1 MRVEA
6 PPPSVGGRL
15 LHFRGQVQNPPADG
29 AETLPDVTPPGQ
41 SEGGRSPVRVLALG
55 RNVVPLAP
63 RQRRAGPA
71 RRRLMVAGGSSSAT
85 VAIAL
90 SCAAMAFVGVGTAA
104 YTGALKDGVRAAQAP
119 ADPAPADPA
128 RAGQAHTGKAPADQ
142 AHTGLAIAAAPPTT
156 AVAPEV
162 QAPAAYGLCTA
173 FDRSVQRGDDLAAAE
188 AFRHLARAAGG
199 AGRVAAYCATLPDAA
214 ARP

>member
-29 AETLPDVTPPGQ
+29 AEALPDVTPLGQ
-41 SEGGRSPVRVLALG
+41 TDGGPSPARVLALG

-63 RQRRAGPA
+63 RQRGAGPA
-71 RRRLMVAGGSSSAT
+71 TRKLLAAGGSSRAK

-90 SCAAMAFVGVGTAA
+90 SCAAVALVGVGTAA
-104 YTGALKDGVRAAQAP
+104 YTGARNDGTSAAQAH
-119 ADPAPADPA
+119 ADKAHADKAHA
-128 RAGQAHTGKAPADQ
+128 RR
-142 AHTGLAIAAAPPTT
+142 AIAAAPPTT

-173 FDRSVQRGDDLAAAE
+173 FDRSVQRGDDMAAAE

-214 ARP
+214 GRP

>member
-6 PPPSVGGRL
+6 PPPTVGGRL
-15 LHFRGQVQNPPADG
+15 LHFRGQVQNPPAEG
-29 AETLPDVTPPGQ
+29 AEALPDGTSLGQ
-41 SEGGRSPVRVLALG
+41 SDDGPSQAHVLSLG

-63 RQRRAGPA
+63 RQRGSGPA
-71 RRRLMVAGGSSSAT
+71 GRKLMGPGGSSRAR

-90 SCAAMAFVGVGTAA
+90 SCAAVALVCVGAAA
-104 YTGALKDGVRAAQAP
+104 YTGPLHDGIRAVQAHT
-119 ADPAPADPA
+119 DPA
-128 RAGQAHTGKAPADQ
+128 RAGLAHAGQAHAGQAPA
-142 AHTGLAIAAAPPTT
+142 GRAIAAAPPTT

-173 FDRSVQRGDDLAAAE
+173 FDRSVQRGDDMTAAE

-199 AGRVAAYCATLPDAA
+199 AGRVAAYCAALPDAA
-214 ARP
+214 GRP

>member
-6 PPPSVGGRL
+6 PPPIAGGRL

-29 AETLPDVTPPGQ
+29 AEALPDGTSLGQ
-41 SEGGRSPVRVLALG
+41 SDDGPSQARVLSLG
-55 RNVVPLAP
+55 RNVVPLSP
-63 RQRRAGPA
+63 RQRGSGPA
-71 RRRLMVAGGSSSAT
+71 RRKLMGPGGSSRAR

-90 SCAAMAFVGVGTAA
+90 SCAAVALVGVGAAA
-104 YTGALKDGVRAAQAP
+104 YTGALHDGIRAV
-119 ADPAPADPA
+119 
-128 RAGQAHTGKAPADQ
+128 QAHADQ
-142 AHTGLAIAAAPPTT
+142 AHAGRAIAAAPPTT

-173 FDRSVQRGDDLAAAE
+173 FDRSVQRGDDMAAAE

-214 ARP
+214 GRP

>member
-29 AETLPDVTPPGQ
+29 AEALPDVTPLGQ
-41 SEGGRSPVRVLALG
+41 TDAGPSPVRVLAHG

-63 RQRRAGPA
+63 RQRGAGPA
-71 RRRLMVAGGSSSAT
+71 RRKLLVAGGSSRAK

-90 SCAAMAFVGVGTAA
+90 SCAAVALVGVGTAA
-104 YTGALKDGVRAAQAP
+104 YTGALNDGTRAAQAH
-119 ADPAPADPA
+119 ADKAHADLA
-128 RAGQAHTGKAPADQ
+128 HAGR
-142 AHTGLAIAAAPPTT
+142 AIAAAPPTT

-173 FDRSVQRGDDLAAAE
+173 FDRSVQRGDDMAAAE

-214 ARP
+214 GRP

>member
-6 PPPSVGGRL
+6 PPPIAGGRL

-29 AETLPDVTPPGQ
+29 AEALPDGTSLGQ
-41 SEGGRSPVRVLALG
+41 SDDGPSQARVLSLG
-55 RNVVPLAP
+55 RNVVPLSP
-63 RQRRAGPA
+63 RQRGSGPA
-71 RRRLMVAGGSSSAT
+71 RRNLMGPGGSSRAR

-90 SCAAMAFVGVGTAA
+90 SCAAVALVGVGAAA
-104 YTGALKDGVRAAQAP
+104 YTGALHDGIRAVQAH
-119 ADPAPADPA
+119 ADPAH
-128 RAGQAHTGKAPADQ
+128 AGR
-142 AHTGLAIAAAPPTT
+142 AIAAAPPTT

-173 FDRSVQRGDDLAAAE
+173 FDRSVQRGDDMAAAE

-214 ARP
+214 GRP

>member
-1 MRVEA
+1 M
-6 PPPSVGGRL
+6 PPPSAGGRL

-29 AETLPDVTPPGQ
+29 AEALPDVTAPGQ
-41 SEGGRSPVRVLALG
+41 TGGPSPARVLALG

-63 RQRRAGPA
+63 RQRGTGPA
-71 RRRLMVAGGSSSAT
+71 RRKLMVPGGTSRAGL
-85 VAIAL
+85 AIAL
-90 SCAAMAFVGVGTAA
+90 SCAAVALVGMGAGS
-104 YTGALKDGVRAAQAP
+104 YTGVLKDGI
-119 ADPAPADPA
+119 
-128 RAGQAHTGKAPADQ
+128 HTDQVHADQ
-142 AHTGLAIAAAPPTT
+142 THDGLAIAAAPPTT

-173 FDRSVQRGDDLAAAE
+173 FDRSVQRGDDMAAAE

-214 ARP
+214 GRP

>member
-1 MRVEA
+1 VRVEA

-15 LHFRGQVQNPPADG
+15 LHFRGQAQNPAADG
-29 AETLPDVTPPGQ
+29 AEALPEVPPPHQGDR
-41 SEGGRSPVRVLALG
+41 GPSPARVLSLG

-63 RQRRAGPA
+63 RQRGAGPA
-71 RRRLMVAGGSSSAT
+71 KRRLMVPGGGSSAR

-90 SCAAMAFVGVGTAA
+90 SCAAVALGGVGTAA
-104 YTGALKDGVRAAQAP
+104 YTGALKDGIHTDQ
-119 ADPAPADPA
+119 A
-128 RAGQAHTGKAPADQ
+128 RADQGDANRAHS
-142 AHTGLAIAAAPPTT
+142 GLAIAAAPPTT
-156 AVAPEV
+156 AIAPEV

-173 FDRSVQRGDDLAAAE
+173 FDRSVQRGDDMAAAD

-199 AGRVAAYCATLPDAA
+199 AGRVAAYCATLPGAA

>member
-15 LHFRGQVQNPPADG
+15 LHFRGEVQSPPADG
-29 AETLPDVTPPGQ
+29 AEAPPDMTSLRQ
-41 SEGGRSPVRVLALG
+41 SDDGLSPARVLSLG
-55 RNVVPLAP
+55 RNVVQLAP
-63 RQRRAGPA
+63 RQRGAGPA
-71 RRRLMVAGGSSSAT
+71 RWTFMVPGGSSRAR

-90 SCAAMAFVGVGTAA
+90 SSAAVALAGVGAAA
-104 YTGALKDGVRAAQAP
+104 YTGALNDGIHAVQAHVDPARAGLAHAGQAP
-119 ADPAPADPA
+119 ADPAH
-128 RAGQAHTGKAPADQ
+128 AGR
-142 AHTGLAIAAAPPTT
+142 AIAAAPPTT

-162 QAPAAYGLCTA
+162 QALAAYGLCTA
-173 FDRSVQRGDDLAAAE
+173 FDRSVQRGDDMAAAE

-214 ARP
+214 GRR

>member
-29 AETLPDVTPPGQ
+29 AEAPPDVTSLRQ
-41 SEGGRSPVRVLALG
+41 SDDGPSPARVLTLG
-55 RNVVPLAP
+55 RNVVQLAP
-63 RQRRAGPA
+63 RQRGAGPA
-71 RRRLMVAGGSSSAT
+71 RWKLMGPGGSSRAR

-90 SCAAMAFVGVGTAA
+90 SCAAVALAGVGAAA
-104 YTGALKDGVRAAQAP
+104 YTGALNDGIHAVQAHV
-119 ADPAPADPA
+119 DPA
-128 RAGQAHTGKAPADQ
+128 RAGQVPADP
-142 AHTGLAIAAAPPTT
+142 AHADPAHAGRGIAAAPPTT

-162 QAPAAYGLCTA
+162 QALAAYGLCTA
-173 FDRSVQRGDDLAAAE
+173 FDRSVQRGDDMAAAE

-214 ARP
+214 GRR

>member
-29 AETLPDVTPPGQ
+29 AEALPDVTPPGR
-41 SEGGRSPVRVLALG
+41 SGGGPSPARVLALG

-63 RQRRAGPA
+63 RQRGAGPA
-71 RRRLMVAGGSSSAT
+71 TRKLLAAGGSSRAK

-90 SCAAMAFVGVGTAA
+90 SCAAVALVGVGTAA
-104 YTGALKDGVRAAQAP
+104 YTGARNDGTSAAQV
-119 ADPAPADPA
+119 D
-128 RAGQAHTGKAPADQ
+128 ADQ
-142 AHTGLAIAAAPPTT
+142 AHADKAHADKAHSRRAVAAAPPTT

-173 FDRSVQRGDDLAAAE
+173 FDRSVQRGDDMAAAE

-214 ARP
+214 GRP

>member
-6 PPPSVGGRL
+6 PPPSVGGRV

-29 AETLPDVTPPGQ
+29 AEALPDVTPPGQ
-41 SEGGRSPVRVLALG
+41 SGGGPSPARVLALG
-55 RNVVPLAP
+55 RNVVPLVP
-63 RQRRAGPA
+63 RRRGAGPA
-71 RRRLMVAGGSSSAT
+71 RRKLLVPGGSSRVR

-90 SCAAMAFVGVGTAA
+90 SCAAVALVGVGAAA
-104 YTGALKDGVRAAQAP
+104 YTGALNDGIRAAR
-119 ADPAPADPA
+119 AD
-128 RAGQAHTGKAPADQ
+128 TDQ
-142 AHTGLAIAAAPPTT
+142 AHALHAYADQPHAGRVIAAAPPTT

-173 FDRSVQRGDDLAAAE
+173 FDRSVQRGDDMAAAE

-214 ARP
+214 PGP

>member
-1 MRVEA
+1 VRVEA
-6 PPPSVGGRL
+6 PPSVGGRL

-29 AETLPDVTPPGQ
+29 AEALPDVIPPGR
-41 SEGGRSPVRVLALG
+41 SGGGTSPTRVLAVG

-63 RQRRAGPA
+63 RQRGAGPA
-71 RRRLMVAGGSSSAT
+71 RRKLIVAGGTSRAR

-90 SCAAMAFVGVGTAA
+90 SCAAVALVGVGAAA
-104 YTGALKDGVRAAQAP
+104 YTGALNDGTRAAQAH
-119 ADPAPADPA
+119 ADK
-128 RAGQAHTGKAPADQ
+128 AHADQ
-142 AHTGLAIAAAPPTT
+142 AHAGRPIAAAPPTT

-173 FDRSVQRGDDLAAAE
+173 FDRSVQRGDDMAAAE

-214 ARP
+214 ARH

>member
-6 PPPSVGGRL
+6 PPPIAGGRL

-29 AETLPDVTPPGQ
+29 AEALPDGNSLGQ
-41 SEGGRSPVRVLALG
+41 SDDGPSQARVLSLG
-55 RNVVPLAP
+55 RNVVPLSP
-63 RQRRAGPA
+63 RQRGSGPA
-71 RRRLMVAGGSSSAT
+71 RRKLMGPGGSSRAR

-90 SCAAMAFVGVGTAA
+90 SCAAVALVGVGAAA
-104 YTGALKDGVRAAQAP
+104 YTGALHDGIRAVQAH
-119 ADPAPADPA
+119 ADPA
-128 RAGQAHTGKAPADQ
+128 RAGLAHAGQAPADQ
-142 AHTGLAIAAAPPTT
+142 AHAGRAIAAAPPTT

-173 FDRSVQRGDDLAAAE
+173 FDRSVQRGDDMAAAE

-214 ARP
+214 GRP

>member
-29 AETLPDVTPPGQ
+29 AEAPPDVT
-41 SEGGRSPVRVLALG
+41 SLRHSDDSPSPARVLTLG
-55 RNVVPLAP
+55 RNVVQLAP
-63 RQRRAGPA
+63 RQRGAGPA
-71 RRRLMVAGGSSSAT
+71 RWKLMVPGGSSMAR

-90 SCAAMAFVGVGTAA
+90 SCAAVALAGVGAAA
-104 YTGALKDGVRAAQAP
+104 YTGALNDGIHAVQAHVDPAQAAQVP
-119 ADPAPADPA
+119 ADPAHADPA
-128 RAGQAHTGKAPADQ
+128 HAGR
-142 AHTGLAIAAAPPTT
+142 AIAAAPPTT

-162 QAPAAYGLCTA
+162 QALAAYGLCTA
-173 FDRSVQRGDDLAAAE
+173 FDRSVQRGDDMAAAE

-214 ARP
+214 GRR

>member
-29 AETLPDVTPPGQ
+29 AEALPDVISPAQ
-41 SEGGRSPVRVLALG
+41 SDGGPSPARVLARG

-63 RQRRAGPA
+63 RRPGAGPA
-71 RRRLMVAGGSSSAT
+71 RRRLLVAGGTSQAR
-85 VAIAL
+85 VAITL
-90 SCAAMAFVGVGTAA
+90 FCAAMALVGVGTAA
-104 YTGALKDGVRAAQAP
+104 YIGLLNDGTHATQAQADL
-119 ADPAPADPA
+119 AN
-128 RAGQAHTGKAPADQ
+128 ADQ
-142 AHTGLAIAAAPPTT
+142 AHAGPAIAAAPPTT

-162 QAPAAYGLCTA
+162 QAPAAYRLCTA
-173 FDRSVQRGDDLAAAE
+173 FDRSVQRGDDMAAAE

-214 ARP
+214 GRP

>member
-6 PPPSVGGRL
+6 PPPSAGGRL

-29 AETLPDVTPPGQ
+29 AEALPDVTAPGQ
-41 SEGGRSPVRVLALG
+41 TGGPSPARVLALG

-63 RQRRAGPA
+63 RQRGTGPA
-71 RRRLMVAGGSSSAT
+71 RRKLMVPGGTSRAGL
-85 VAIAL
+85 AIAL
-90 SCAAMAFVGVGTAA
+90 SCAAVALVGMGAGS
-104 YTGALKDGVRAAQAP
+104 YTGALKDGIHTRP
-119 ADPAPADPA
+119 GP
-128 RAGQAHTGKAPADQ
+128 RRQAHADQ
-142 AHTGLAIAAAPPTT
+142 AHDGLAIAAAPPTT

-173 FDRSVQRGDDLAAAE
+173 FDRSVQRGDDMAAAE

-214 ARP
+214 GRP